1 MRLKSFIAQ
10 AGIVAGFYVA
20 TGVYKKP
27 VNPALPALIR
37 KTSPHI

>member
-1 MRLKSFIAQ
+1 MRLNSFIAQ

-27 VNPALPALIR
+27 VDPALPALLR
-37 KTSPHI
+37 RRSPHI